1 MSIKSVEDADM
12 NILNTVAVVAVV
24 VSVGMAVKKIY
35 DVRKDKREV
44 AETIA
49 NYNEFKARK
58 AAN

>member
-1 MSIKSVEDADM
+1 M
-12 NILNTVAVVAVV
+12 NILNTVAA
-24 VSVGMAVKKIY
+24 VSVGMAVKKIH

-49 NYNEFKARK
+49 SYNEFKARK